1 MTQRHVALLGAANS
15 IHLQRWAA
23 ALAARGWRVS
33 LITQHADN
41 ALPLPEAVHLHQLPV
56 RGELGYFLN
65 VPALKALL
73 RRLRPDLLN
82 VHYASGYGSTAALAG
97 FAPTLLSV
105 WGSDVYD
112 FPYESAPKGW
122 LVRRNLRRATS
133 IASTSE
139 AMARQV
145 RRLVPGLGEIAIT
158 PFGVE
163 MDRFEAKPERRPGS
177 ALVIGTVKTLAPK
190 YGVDLLLRAF
200 AGLLDDTDVRA
211 AVLTCRLLIV
221 GDGPQRAEL
230 VQLADELG
238 IASLTEFAGVVEHA
252 QVPLQ
257 LHRLDIYVAASR
269 LDSESFGVAVIEASA
284 CALPVVVSDAG
295 GLPEVVRDGETGLVV
310 PRDDVPALQAALKRL
325 VLDEALRDRLG
336 RAGRA
341 HVGRAYDWGH
351 CVELMERCYERTI
364 AQGALP

>member
-1 MTQRHVALLGAANS
+1 MKQRHVALLGAASS

-23 ALAARGWRVS
+23 ALAARDWRVS
-33 LITQHADN
+33 LITQHAED
-41 ALPLPEAVHLHQLPV
+41 AVPLPEAVRLYSLPR

-65 VPALKALL
+65 APALKALL

-82 VHYASGYGSTAALAG
+82 AHYASGYGSTAALSG

-112 FPYESAPKGW
+112 FPYESAAKGW
-122 LVRRNLRRATS
+122 LVRRNLRQATS

-145 RRLVPGLGEIAIT
+145 RRLVSTLGEIAIT
-158 PFGVE
+158 PFGVQ
-163 MDRFEAKPERRPGS
+163 MDRFDAKPERRAGS

-200 AGLLDDTDVRA
+200 AGLLDDADMRA
-211 AVLTCRLLIV
+211 APLACRLLIV

-230 VQLADELG
+230 AKLADDLG
-238 IASLTEFAGVVEHA
+238 IASLTEFAGTVKHD
-252 QVPLQ
+252 QVPAQ
-257 LHRLDIYVAASR
+257 LHRLDIYAAASR
-269 LDSESFGVAVIEASA
+269 LDSESFGVAVVEASA

-295 GLPEVVRDGETGLVV
+295 GLPEVVLDGETGLVV
-310 PRDDVPALQAALKRL
+310 PRNDVHALQAAIKRL
-325 VLDEALRDRLG
+325 VFDASLRDRLG
-336 RAGRA
+336 RAGRV
-341 HVGRAYDWGH
+341 HVGRAYEWEH
-351 CVELMERCYERTI
+351 CVDSMERCYERTI
-364 AQGALP
+364 AQGAPP